1 MATIQIRNL
10 PDAAYDVLRQ
20 RARDRGQSLQAY
32 MRETVIDL
40 AFTPTKTEIILEI
53 ERSLAADG
61 GVPIAWEVLRA
72 AWEEGRR

>member
-1 MATIQIRNL
+1 
-10 PDAAYDVLRQ
+10 
-20 RARDRGQSLQAY
+20 

-61 GVPIAWEVLRA
+61 GVPITREVLRA
-72 AWEEGRR
+72 AREEGRR